1 LRVGGDSGLDIYS
14 AVIGNDKIRG
24 VERKIH
30 FQVEMLHDR
39 EEVELP
45 EAGIEGGLELF
56 YELSVTVL
64 KVACPLI
71 QHILIEC
78 IREFRDHP
86 KIRVLR
92 FFADDR
98 RE

>member
-1 LRVGGDSGLDIYS
+1 MV
-14 AVIGNDKIRG
+14 
-24 VERKIH
+24 
-30 FQVEMLHDR
+30 HDR
-39 EEVELP
+39 EEVKLP
-45 EAGIEGGLELF
+45 EAGIERRLELF

-64 KVACPLI
+64 KAACPLI
-71 QHILIEC
+71 QHIFIEF

-92 FFADDR
+92 FFTDYR